1 MIDDHAL
8 AYWFRTEV
16 LPLEGALTRFL
27 RRNWRASQD
36 VGDLRQDVY
45 ELTISGA
52 RRELPHNARA
62 YLFTVARNHL
72 INRSKRARIVAFDLM
87 AEPEVVIADVDF
99 HAAERHLTAR
109 DSLRRVQ
116 DGMNRLSPRIR
127 EIVELRKMD
136 GLSARETAS
145 RLGIGLDA
153 VNKQTGMGVR
163 ALANFVQGG
172 RGLVVRQ
179 RRRIPERMSV
189 SAGANR

>member
-1 MIDDHAL
+1 MVDDHVL
-8 AYWFRTEV
+8 AHWFRSEV
-16 LPLEGALTRFL
+16 MPLEGALTSFL
-27 RRNWRASQD
+27 KRNWRASQD
-36 VGDLRQDVY
+36 VVDLRQDVY

-52 RRELPHNARA
+52 RRELPLNARA

-72 INRSKRARIVAFDLM
+72 INRSKRARLVAFDLV
-87 AEPEVVIADVDF
+87 AEPEVAAAGVDF
-99 HAAERHLTAR
+99 QAAERHLGAR
-109 DSLRRVQ
+109 DSLRRIQ
-116 DGMNRLSPRIR
+116 DGMDRLSPRIR
-127 EIVELRKMD
+127 EIVQLRKMD

-179 RRRIPERMSV
+179 RRRIPEQMIAPV
-189 SAGANR
+189 GAN

>member
-1 MIDDHAL
+1 MVDDHVL
-8 AYWFRTEV
+8 AHWFHSEV
-16 LPLEGALTRFL
+16 MPLEGALTSFL
-27 RRNWRASQD
+27 KRNWRASQD
-36 VGDLRQDVY
+36 VVDLRQDVY

-52 RRELPHNARA
+52 RRELPLNARA

-87 AEPEVVIADVDF
+87 AEPEVAAAGVDF
-99 HAAERHLTAR
+99 QAAERHLSAR
-109 DSLRRVQ
+109 DSLRRIQ
-116 DGMNRLSPRIR
+116 DGMDRLSPRIR
-127 EIVELRKMD
+127 EIVQLRKMD
-136 GLSARETAS
+136 GLSARETAC

-179 RRRIPERMSV
+179 RRRIPEQMIASV
-189 SAGANR
+189 GAN